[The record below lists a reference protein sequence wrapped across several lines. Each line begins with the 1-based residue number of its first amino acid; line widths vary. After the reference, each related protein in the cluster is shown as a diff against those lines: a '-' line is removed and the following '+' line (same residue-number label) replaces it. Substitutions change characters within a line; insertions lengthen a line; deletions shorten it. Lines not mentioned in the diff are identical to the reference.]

1 MGYGSSRSLLA
12 IYLGNPTV
20 ITSYILLE
28 RERRRTSSPNAS
40 SVGPSVVDSLFSSC
54 TRMHSSQ
61 QYDHVTPK
69 VPKLQLL
76 RVQKGRSGTTFICSV
91 AARQALRQSRGVFCC
106 CLSPNISL
114 AVPSPVFV
122 VLIPLRKIRPRSVC
136 RHMNGV
142 PINGTGRPFLQP
154 LSLVLTA
161 LCKLAI
167 IPSARL
173 QLLIPL
179 WPYWCM

>member
-76 RVQKGRSGTTFICSV
+76 RVRKGRSGTTFYMLSCCKASASEIPRCLLLLPVTEYFVCGSITG
-91 AARQALRQSRGVFCC
+91 LRGAYTTEEDTPKVCLPPHERCANQRYRTS
-106 CLSPNISL
+106 LSPAAL
-114 AVPSPVFV
+114 ASPD
-122 VLIPLRKIRPRSVC
+122 
-136 RHMNGV
+136 
-142 PINGTGRPFLQP
+142 
-154 LSLVLTA
+154 
-161 LCKLAI
+161 
-167 IPSARL
+167 SA
-173 QLLIPL
+173 
-179 WPYWCM
+179 M